1 MSSLRTSA
9 HAEATVFVVD
19 ADHVFRDSLRRLLL
33 SAGRRVGMYADAESF
48 LADSEPQQPGC
59 VVLETRLPGMN
70 GLELQDELRRRAID
84 LPLVFVTGHGNV
96 PLAVN
101 AVRNGAI
108 EFLEKP
114 VPEPTLLA
122 VIERALKLDDIQR
135 RDQAR
140 KMTVAARREKLTS
153 REREIMHFVIVG
165 KMNKTIADELRISIK
180 TVEAHRAKVMKK
192 MGVGSVAEL
201 VQLVIESGDA
211 RSGRG

>member
-1 MSSLRTSA
+1 MSVPRAGA
-9 HAEATVFVVD
+9 HADATVFVVD
-19 ADHVFRDSLRRLLL
+19 ADHAFRDSLRRLLL
-33 SAGRRVGMYADAESF
+33 SAGRRVAAYADAESF
-48 LADSEPQQPGC
+48 LADCAPLQPGC
-59 VVLETRLPGMN
+59 VVLETCLPGMN
-70 GLELQDELRRRAID
+70 GLELQDELRRRTIG

-96 PLAVN
+96 PLAVS
-101 AVRNGAI
+101 AVRNGAV

-114 VPEPTLLA
+114 VAEPTLLA
-122 VIERALKLDDIQR
+122 VIESALKLDELQR

-140 KMTVAARREKLTS
+140 KVTTAARREKLTL
-153 REREIMHFVIVG
+153 REREIMHFVITG

-201 VQLVIESGDA
+201 VQLLIESGDA